1 MKWILGIAALALVA
15 LFFAIKKWASSAD
28 EFWDTIQDRADERD
42 EETAAKKAADRAERQ
57 RKALERAEAAKAKAA
72 AAEEAP
78 APAEVAAEAPPE
90 APAKE
95 TGDAPATFT
104 DVGASGAVKLIAHR
118 HDLTILDVRT
128 PGETMAGVIE
138 HALLIP
144 MDQLQGRLG
153 ELPDGPLL
161 VYCAV
166 GARSAAV
173 AEFLVGT
180 GRDEVYNLDGGIMA
194 WTGKVVRPA

>member
-1 MKWILGIAALALVA
+1 MLWIIVTAAVALAALVFALR
-15 LFFAIKKWASSAD
+15 KWASSAD
-28 EFWDTIQDRADERD
+28 DFWDTVQVRADERD
-42 EETAAKKAADRAERQ
+42 QEVAAQKQAKREERQ
-57 RKALERAEAAKAKAA
+57 RRAAERAAAAAAKA
-72 AAEEAP
+72 EQ
-78 APAEVAAEAPPE
+78 PAEQPAEQEARGEVPTEAA
-90 APAKE
+90 
-95 TGDAPATFT
+95 ATFT
-104 DVGASGAVKLIAHR
+104 DVGPSEAVKLIAHR

-128 PGETMAGVIE
+128 PGETAAGVIE

-173 AEFLVGT
+173 AEFLVGS
-180 GRDEVYNLDGGIMA
+180 GRDEVFNLDGGIMA
-194 WTGKVVRPA
+194 WGGKVVRPA